1 MQVFYIFKN
10 KGKYSLFLK
19 DIDGS
24 FCLVIYSYKSLRKIY
39 REIELRR
46 GNIPCRIFQKFIF

>member
-1 MQVFYIFKN
+1 MQVFYIFKV

-24 FCLVIYSYKSLRKIY
+24 FYLVVYSYKSLRKIY
-39 REIELRR
+39 REIEYRR
-46 GNIPCRIFQKFIF
+46 GAFPCRIFQKFIF